1 MNAKTKSIAIGGMMT
16 ALALVMLLI
25 ASVAPGGR
33 LVLTALSGVVGAVVI
48 VRCGLG
54 IGVLSWIAV
63 SLLGLLLLP
72 TKGCVLLYAV
82 FFCPYTVLKNRIE
95 RLKNRRL
102 EWMLKLAFCLVVSAV
117 LFYLSSAVLG
127 LFPTVLAQHIE
138 FFLPA
143 VAVVF
148 VVYDIVFSKLI
159 YVILS
164 RLPL

>member
-16 ALALVMLLI
+16 ALALVLLLI

-48 VRCGLG
+48 ARCGLG
-54 IGVLSWIAV
+54 IGALSWIAV

-82 FFCPYTVLKNRIE
+82 FFGPYTLLKNRIE
-95 RLKNRRL
+95 RLNNRQL
-102 EWMLKLAFCLVVSAV
+102 EWVLKLAFCLVISAA

-127 LFPTVLAQHIE
+127 LFPTVLAQHVE

-143 VAVVF
+143 VAVAF
-148 VVYDIVFSKLI
+148 VIYDIVFSKLI
-159 YVILS
+159 YAILS